1 MLPGLSWAP
10 LCFTTAKTVK
20 NVEATIDVARS
31 LYKQASTRVTTSK
44 LNRVV
49 GDAIRARQPPSPQAM
64 LPKVY
69 FATQVAVRPP
79 TIVLSVN
86 HPDLFREDYR
96 RFIENRFREELPFP
110 EVPIRLILRAHRED
124 RPGGKR
130 PKVRRPGRSK
140 KRR

>member
-1 MLPGLSWAP
+1 M
-10 LCFTTAKTVK
+10 
-20 NVEATIDVARS
+20 ARS
-31 LYKQASTRVTTSK
+31 LYKQASTRVTTSQ

-49 GDAIRARQPPSPQAM
+49 GDAIRARQPPSPQPT

-86 HPDLFREDYR
+86 NPDLFREDYR

-110 EVPIRLILRAHRED
+110 EVPIRLILRAHREERAAGNRSKPRRRKHRSPQD
-124 RPGGKR
+124 ETGRRKR
-130 PKVRRPGRSK
+130 PRQRQQGLGR
-140 KRR
+140 

>member
-1 MLPGLSWAP
+1 ML
-10 LCFTTAKTVK
+10 F
-20 NVEATIDVARS
+20 RS
-31 LYKQASTRVTTSK
+31 LYKQASTRVTTSE

-49 GDAIRARQPPSPQAM
+49 GDAIRARQPPSPQAI

-86 HPDLFREDYR
+86 NPDLFREDYR

-110 EVPIRLILRAHRED
+110 EVPIRLVLRAHREE
-124 RPGGKR
+124 RAAGKR
-130 PKVRRPGRSK
+130 SKPRRPSK
-140 KRR
+140 PDRRQPPRRRKR